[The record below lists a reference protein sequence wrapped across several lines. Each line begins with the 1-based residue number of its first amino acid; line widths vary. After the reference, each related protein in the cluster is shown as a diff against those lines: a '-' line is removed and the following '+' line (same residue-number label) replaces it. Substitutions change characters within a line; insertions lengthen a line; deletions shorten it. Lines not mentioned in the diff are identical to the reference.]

1 MERGTDEGQGVLRR
15 DPEQSERAPAPR
27 PATDRAAMP
36 AATANEQLMHAAI
49 HFSARRPPGSPP
61 ICCARLKCPPAC
73 PISQDEA

>member
-49 HFSARRPPGSPP
+49 HFSAWRPPGSPRP
-61 ICCARLKCPPAC
+61 DMLIPPKVPAC
-73 PISQDEA
+73 LSDIT